1 MPSFSEIGSKKQED
15 IVRPPLPPPGGWLF
29 RIVKPHDKRDV
40 NSTSGDGRAWESI
53 EFQCRGV
60 APTADVDSD
69 AAREY
74 GDPGKIM
81 QRVSFMFD
89 KNDEVAFTQTEN
101 QLKRFLKDHV
111 KCWPENSDMT
121 LNEAM
126 AAAVNGEFVGTIVW
140 KADKNDSDI
149 FHANISKTAPKS

>member
-1 MPSFSEIGSKKQED
+1 MPDFASIGNKKQED

-29 RIVKPHDKRDV
+29 RITKPHDVRQVK
-40 NSTSGDGRAWESI
+40 STSGDGREWEAV
-53 EFQCRGV
+53 EFQCRGI
-60 APTADVDSD
+60 APSADVDSD

-89 KNDEVAFTQTEN
+89 KNDDVAFQQTEN
-101 QLKRFLKDHV
+101 QLKRFLAEHVQCWKDGM
-111 KCWPENSDMT
+111 S
-121 LNEAM
+121 LSEAM
-126 AAAVNGEFVGTIVW
+126 ANAVNGEFIGTLTW

-149 FHANISKTAPKS
+149 FHANITKTAPKG